1 MTDDERRGDESET
14 TEPSPG
20 REQDTERSAHDV
32 ASPAD
37 RVKRWSH
44 PESRW
49 GNPEK
54 DLPNIPRVDIPGED
68 PDSGLV
74 SDFSDDDVS
83 GFAAD
88 VDPEVSRLFWAS
100 VVLANIG
107 LAGLALGPMLVYF
120 RGQVLIGG
128 GVTLLGIGALVRVYY
143 MYKEY
148 EETDWS
154 SDDEDAKASSD
165 DEPDRDERNR

>member
-14 TEPSPG
+14 TDSSPE
-20 REQDTERSAHDV
+20 REQNAERSAHDV
-32 ASPAD
+32 ASPTD
-37 RVKRWSH
+37 RVKRWSD

-49 GNPEK
+49 GNPEN
-54 DLPNIPRVDIPGED
+54 DLPNIPHVSVPGED

-74 SDFSDDDVS
+74 GDFRDDDVS
-83 GFAAD
+83 GFSAD
-88 VDPEVSRLFWAS
+88 VDPEVSRIFWAS

-143 MYKEY
+143 MYQEY
-148 EETDWS
+148 KETDWA
-154 SDDEDAKASSD
+154 SDDEDSNASSD
-165 DEPDRDERNR
+165 DDADRGERNR